1 MRRLQ
6 ISAAICHGGLVERIR
21 QKIGRINE
29 HLSMVRSIKDDCRIR
44 FAVDP
49 VYRGALLHY
58 LYLLSDSCI
67 VLAELVIKH
76 KGLRIPQS
84 YAESF
89 DILGES
95 HVLDADFAYRFASIA
110 GFRNFLAHDYEK
122 IDQEVICGQTMGSL
136 DDVDMFL
143 QQIRRSLG
151 LDA

>member
-1 MRRLQ
+1 
-6 ISAAICHGGLVERIR
+6 VERIR

-29 HLSMVRSIKDDCRIR
+29 HLLIIRTIKDDCRVK

-67 VLAELVIKH
+67 VLAELVIKY

-89 DILGES
+89 DILGDN
-95 HVLDADFAYRFASIA
+95 HILDSEFAYSFASIA

-122 IDQEVICGQTMGSL
+122 IDQEVICGQIMNRL
-136 DDVDMFL
+136 DDVDKYL
-143 QQIRRSLG
+143 RQICAALG
-151 LDA
+151 LSGFVQIQKD

>member
-1 MRRLQ
+1 M
-6 ISAAICHGGLVERIR
+6 ERIR
-21 QKIGRINE
+21 QKAGRIKE
-29 HLSMVRSIKDDCRIR
+29 HLSIIRSIKDDCRVR

-89 DILGES
+89 DILGDNR
-95 HVLDADFAYRFASIA
+95 VLDAEFAYRFARIA
-110 GFRNFLAHDYEK
+110 SFRNFLAHDYEK
-122 IDQEVICGQTMGSL
+122 IDAEVICGQILNSL
-136 DDVDMFL
+136 DDVDHYLM
-143 QQIRRSLG
+143 QISVAMG
-151 LDA
+151 FHSED

>member
-1 MRRLQ
+1 MYRLQ
-6 ISAAICHGGLVERIR
+6 ISATIRNGGLVERIR

-29 HLSMVRSIKDDCRIR
+29 HLSIIRSIKDDCRAR

-58 LYLLSDSCI
+58 LYLLSDSSI

-76 KGLRIPQS
+76 LGLRIPQS

-89 DILGES
+89 DILGDS
-95 HVLDADFAYRFASIA
+95 HILDADFAYRFASIA

-122 IDQEVICGQTMGSL
+122 IDQEVICGQVLSSL
-136 DDVDMFL
+136 EDVDLYL
-143 QQIRRSLG
+143 QQIRGALK
-151 LDA
+151 L